1 MSTLDVPDAI
11 AREHASLCAEILSHD
26 RRYYVDAAPIIS
38 DEAYDALMRRLIAL
52 EEQHPSLRTAESPS
66 QRVGGTITRDFPVW
80 EHRTPMLS
88 LANTYTY
95 EDLADFDRRV
105 REALSGEEIIYHAEL
120 KIDGVAIAV
129 HYEQGL
135 LVRGVTRG
143 DGRMG
148 DDITANI
155 RTIRS
160 LPLRLATAPP
170 PFCEIRGEAFLTHEQ
185 FAAINAER
193 EREGEKLFANPRNS
207 TAGSLKMQD
216 SAVVADRRISAFMYT
231 LLVDESAPT
240 AITSQHQA
248 LDWMRA
254 QGLPVNPHTRVCAS
268 IDEVKSYCDEWEARR
283 SSLPYEIDGVVV
295 KVDHFEQQQRLGS
308 IAKSP
313 RWAIAY
319 KFAARQARTVLRA
332 ITFQVGRTGA
342 VTPVAELEPVA
353 LAGSTI
359 SRATLHNEDFVRALD
374 IRIGD
379 TVVIEKGGDV
389 IPKVSAVDLEQRIEE
404 SVPFTFIRQCPVCDT
419 VLVRPESEAAWYCE
433 NPECPAQIRGRLEHF
448 ASRGAMDI
456 EGLGS
461 AIIDVLVA
469 RGFVST
475 AADLYDLYRHTD
487 ALVSLDRFGA
497 RSVENLLQSI
507 ESSKTRPFDR
517 VLYALGIRYVG
528 QEVARLLARAMHS
541 FAALQT
547 ATPEA
552 LEAVDGIGPRIAGS
566 VVRFFRDEHAQR
578 IVARLVAAGVTAE
591 AAGEAPAVRDLY
603 FDGRTF
609 VLTGTLDAMTRD
621 EAAALIMARGGKVSS
636 SVSKKTFAVIA
647 GEAAGSK
654 LEKALALGVQV
665 LDESTFLLRV
675 SDAGSTPETATDA

>member
-1 MSTLDVPDAI
+1 MSTSDVPEEI
-11 AREHASLCAEILSHD
+11 TREHAALCAEILAHD
-26 RRYYVDAAPIIS
+26 RRYYVDAAPTIS

-52 EEQHPSLRTAESPS
+52 ETLHPSLRSAVSPS
-66 QRVGGTITRDFPVW
+66 QRVGGIVTREFPIW
-80 EHRTPMLS
+80 EHHTPMLS
-88 LANTYTY
+88 LANTYSW
-95 EDLADFDRRV
+95 EELADFDRRV
-105 REALSGEEIIYHAEL
+105 REALPGEEVAYHAEL
-120 KIDGVAIAV
+120 KIDGVAITL
-129 HYEQGL
+129 HYDQGV

-143 DGRMG
+143 DGRVG

-155 RTIRS
+155 RTIRA

-170 PFCEIRGEAFLTHEQ
+170 PSCEIRGEAYLTREQ
-185 FAAINAER
+185 FDAINAER

-207 TAGSLKMQD
+207 AAGSLKMQD
-216 SAVVADRRISAFMYT
+216 STIVAERRISAFVYT
-231 LLVDESAPT
+231 LLVDDPAQLGIAT
-240 AITSQHQA
+240 QHEA
-248 LDWMRA
+248 LAWMRT
-254 QGLPVNPHTRVCAS
+254 QGLPVNPHTRVCAT
-268 IDEVKSYCDEWEARR
+268 IDEVKSYCDEWELGRGT
-283 SSLPYEIDGVVV
+283 LPYEIDGMVV
-295 KVDHFEQQQRLGS
+295 KVDRLDQQQRLGS

-359 SRATLHNEDFVRALD
+359 SRATLHNEDFVHSLD

-389 IPKVSAVDLEQRIEE
+389 IPKVSAVDLDERGEE
-404 SVPFTFIRQCPVCDT
+404 SVPFSFITQCPVCDT
-419 VLVRPESEAAWYCE
+419 VLVRPEGEAAWYCE

-448 ASRGAMDI
+448 ASRKGMDI
-456 EGLGS
+456 EGLGG

-475 AADLYDLYRHTD
+475 PADLYDLHRHAD
-487 ALVSLDRFGA
+487 ALVALDRFGA

-507 ESSKTRPFDR
+507 ESSKTRAFDR
-517 VLYALGIRYVG
+517 VLHALGIRYVG
-528 QEVARLLARAMHS
+528 QEVARVLARSMHS
-541 FAALQT
+541 FAALQSAST
-547 ATPEA
+547 DA
-552 LEAVDGIGPRIAGS
+552 LESIDGIGPRIAES

-578 IVARLVAAGVTAE
+578 IVARLVGAGVTAE
-591 AAGEAPAVRDLY
+591 AAGDAPAARDPY

-609 VLTGTLDAMTRD
+609 VLTGTLGVMTRD
-621 EAAALIMARGGKVSS
+621 EAAALIIARGGKVSS

-647 GEAAGSK
+647 GESAGSK
-654 LEKALALGVQV
+654 LDKALALGVQV
-665 LDESTFLLRV
+665 LDEQTFLALV
-675 SDAGSTPETATDA
+675 SGATSMPDAATDA

>member
-1 MSTLDVPDAI
+1 VTTVDVPESI
-11 AREHASLCAEILSHD
+11 AREHAALCADILAHD
-26 RRYYVDAAPIIS
+26 RRYYVEAAPIIS

-52 EEQHPSLRTAESPS
+52 EAQHPSLRTAESPS
-66 QRVGGTITRDFPVW
+66 QRIGGTVTREFPIW

-88 LANTYTY
+88 LANTYTW
-95 EDLADFDRRV
+95 EELADFDRRV
-105 REALSGEEIIYHAEL
+105 REALPSEHVAYHAEL

-129 HYEQGL
+129 HYEEGL

-143 DGRMG
+143 DGRVG

-155 RTIRS
+155 RTIRA

-170 PFCEIRGEAFLTHEQ
+170 PFCEIRGEAFLTREQ
-185 FAAINAER
+185 FDAINAER

-216 SAVVADRRISAFMYT
+216 SALVAERRISAFVYT
-231 LLVDESAPT
+231 LLVDDPAPLT
-240 AITSQHQA
+240 MATQHEA
-248 LDWMRA
+248 LAWMRT
-254 QGLPVNPHTRVCAS
+254 QGLPVNPHTRVCAT
-268 IDEVKSYCDEWEARR
+268 IEDVKSYCDEWEQQRG
-283 SSLPYEIDGVVV
+283 SLPYEIDGVVV
-295 KVDHFEQQQRLGS
+295 KVDRLDQQVRLGS
-308 IAKSP
+308 IARSP

-332 ITFQVGRTGA
+332 VTFQVGRTGA

-359 SRATLHNEDFVRALD
+359 SRATLHNEDFVRSLD

-389 IPKVSAVDLEQRIEE
+389 IPKVSAVDLEQRAAE
-404 SVPFTFIRQCPVCDT
+404 SVPFSFITQCPVCDSA
-419 VLVRPESEAAWYCE
+419 LVRPESEAAWYCE

-469 RGFVST
+469 SGFVST
-475 AADLYDLYRHTD
+475 PADLYDLHLHAD

-507 ESSKTRPFDR
+507 ESSKTRAFDR
-517 VLYALGIRYVG
+517 VLHALGIRYVG
-528 QEVARLLARAMHS
+528 QEVARVLARAMHS
-541 FAALQT
+541 FTALAT
-547 ATPEA
+547 ASTDA
-552 LEAVDGIGPRIAGS
+552 LESIDGIGPRIAES

-591 AAGEAPAVRDLY
+591 AAGDAPAARDPY

-609 VLTGTLDAMTRD
+609 VLTGTLGTMTRD
-621 EAAALIMARGGKVSS
+621 DAAALIIARGGKVSS
-636 SVSKKTFAVIA
+636 SVSKKTYAVIA
-647 GEAAGSK
+647 GDAAGSK

-665 LDESTFLLRV
+665 LDESTFLAQV
-675 SDAGSTPETATDA
+675 SAADSAPDTATDA